1 MTDEATEIILQQID
15 FLQSQAKRILNDL
28 RDTRIEIERLIQI
41 VKKR

>member
-41 VKKR
+41 VRKR